1 MNTGSRDHRTIKHAH
16 VFCGLGGGARGFN
29 RATAR
34 VGTLQ
39 ADFRCLGGID
49 VDPAAIKDFHRLAGV
64 PGTCL
69 DLFDREQYAAFHGHE
84 PSGDWREATTADIH
98 AAFGHENP
106 DIVFLSAPCKGF
118 SGLLSETK
126 SKTAKYQALNRL
138 TLRGVWL
145 TLEAYAHTAP
155 IPLILF
161 ENVPRIA
168 TRGRALL
175 DRITALLRSYG
186 YAAAETTH
194 CCGELGGLAQ
204 SRKRFLL
211 VARHMASVPPF
222 LYEPPRRSLRA
233 VGDVLGRLPLP
244 GDLRAGPMHRLPA
257 LEWQTWVR
265 LAFVEAGSDWR
276 SLARL
281 RVVDGQLA
289 DYALVPET
297 AWHHGALGVTRW
309 EDATGA
315 VTGGGRP
322 GQGAF
327 SVADPRRPE
336 GRAEFGQYGVKRWDE
351 ASQAVTGKAAVGA
364 GQFAVA
370 DPRHGGAPKFNNIY
384 RVVPWSATGPTV
396 TGGKDMAVADPRARE
411 AMFHNAYRTV
421 PWDAASQAI
430 TGQHAPSNGAMCV
443 ADPRTAERR
452 GGALGVTGWQDASG
466 TVAGESLPGNGAF
479 AVADPRPNLDRAKGD
494 AWYGGGHFGVVPW
507 DAASGAVSAAAGC
520 DNGQWSVA
528 DPRLPEQTDRLV
540 AVIRA
545 LDGTFH
551 RPFST
556 LELGALQSL
565 VDPEEH
571 LELEGLSDA
580 KWRERIGN
588 AVPPDAAQAMAETIG
603 RTLLMAWSGTGFM
616 LSNLPIW
623 VRPVA
628 VALSVR
634 QPDELPGEHMPKGQV
649 P

>member
-1 MNTGSRDHRTIKHAH
+1 M
-16 VFCGLGGGARGFN
+16 
-29 RATAR
+29 
-34 VGTLQ
+34 
-39 ADFRCLGGID
+39 
-49 VDPAAIKDFHRLAGV
+49 
-64 PGTCL
+64 
-69 DLFDREQYAAFHGHE
+69 
-84 PSGDWREATTADIH
+84 
-98 AAFGHENP
+98 
-106 DIVFLSAPCKGF
+106 FLSAPCKGF

-126 SKTAKYQALNRL
+126 SKTARYQALNRL

-155 IPLILF
+155 APLILF

-175 DRITALLRSYG
+175 DRITELLRSHG
-186 YAAAETTH
+186 YAVAETTH
-194 CCGELGGLAQ
+194 CCGKLGGLAQ

-222 LYEPPRRSLRA
+222 LYEPPKRPLRA

-244 GDLRAGPMHRLPA
+244 GDPRAGPMHRLPA
-257 LEWQTWVR
+257 LQWQTWVR

-281 RVVDGQLA
+281 RVVDGRLA
-289 DYALVPET
+289 DYALVPDT
-297 AWHHGALGVTRW
+297 AWHNGALW
-309 EDATGA
+309 EEAAGA

-327 SVADPRRPE
+327 SVADPRRQE
-336 GRAEFGQYGVKRWDE
+336 GRAEFGQYGVRRWDE

-370 DPRHGGAPKFNNIY
+370 DPRHEGVPKFNNVY
-384 RVVPWSATGPTV
+384 KVVPWSAAGPTV

-411 AMFHNAYRTV
+411 AMFHNAHRVV

-443 ADPRTAERR
+443 ADPRTADRR
-452 GGALGVTGWQDASG
+452 GGVLGVIAWQDASG

-479 AVADPRPNLDRAKGD
+479 AVADPRPGLDRAKGD
-494 AWYGGGHFGVVPW
+494 AWHGGGHFGVLPW
-507 DAASGAVSAAAGC
+507 SAASGAVSAAAGH
-520 DNGQWSVA
+520 DNGCWSVA
-528 DPRLPEQTDRLV
+528 DPRLPGQTDRLV

-556 LELGALQSL
+556 LELAGLQSL

-588 AVPPDAAQAMAETIG
+588 AVPPDAAQAVAETMG
-603 RTLLMAWSGTGFM
+603 RTLLMAWSGQGFM
-616 LSNLPIW
+616 LSSLPIW
-623 VRPVA
+623 VKPMAVA
-628 VALSVR
+628 VSVS
-634 QPDELPGEHMPKGQV
+634 QPGERAGGHGSDGNAP
-649 P
+649 